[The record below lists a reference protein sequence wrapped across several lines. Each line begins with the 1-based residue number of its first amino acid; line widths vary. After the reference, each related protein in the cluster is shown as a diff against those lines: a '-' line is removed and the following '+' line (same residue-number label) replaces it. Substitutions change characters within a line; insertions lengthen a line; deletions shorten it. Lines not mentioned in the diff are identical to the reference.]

1 MPFDAAMLAASVAEM
16 KKYLIGARVEK
27 ISVPEKE
34 EVLISLHTFVN
45 GVSKTRKLAICTY
58 PDNSCVHLTN
68 VSRENPAVPSGFC
81 LLLRKNLIGARIAEI
96 EQLGFERAVMFT
108 FNTTDE
114 MGYPTQRYLV
124 AETMGKYSNLIL
136 LSNEKKV
143 ILASRL
149 IETIVLTLKY

>member
-58 PDNSCVHLTN
+58 PDNS
-68 VSRENPAVPSGFC
+68 
-81 LLLRKNLIGARIAEI
+81 
-96 EQLGFERAVMFT
+96 
-108 FNTTDE
+108 
-114 MGYPTQRYLV
+114 
-124 AETMGKYSNLIL
+124 
-136 LSNEKKV
+136 
-143 ILASRL
+143 
-149 IETIVLTLKY
+149 